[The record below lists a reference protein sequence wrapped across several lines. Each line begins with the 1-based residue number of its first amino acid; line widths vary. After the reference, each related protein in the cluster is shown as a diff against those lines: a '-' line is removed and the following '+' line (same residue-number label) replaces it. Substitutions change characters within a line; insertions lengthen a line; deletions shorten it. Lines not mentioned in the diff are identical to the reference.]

1 MVSLMSKY
9 QGRFLSILGYK
20 FTTIT
25 VSKDGEREELGPD
38 FEAMN
43 YQNKNAGFKDATDNQ
58 MSLNF
63 RTYGYLE
70 ELQLTL
76 TLISLIFKNSVE
88 IKKIN
93 SRLFEMYF
101 YVLTNRTIKLLNSSN
116 QRITQFKAISWIET
130 ELEKVRLKTE
140 QSEKGVRMDSEFSYD
155 ISLEPKASSSQQ

>member
-1 MVSLMSKY
+1 
-9 QGRFLSILGYK
+9 
-20 FTTIT
+20 
-25 VSKDGEREELGPD
+25 
-38 FEAMN
+38 MN

-140 QSEKGVRMDSEFSYD
+140 QQSEKGVRRIPNFLT
-155 ISLEPKASSSQQ
+155 ILAWNPKQIVHNYKEVERQKIVPDL